1 MTLPFDITRITV
13 IMNVIIL
20 QPPLVQLNSPYPSGA
35 YLKSFF
41 NRNGHKAA
49 WIDLSVRLVRSIFSK
64 KGLEKLFELSKENA
78 IKIASDAEKNG
89 DSATA
94 KNLRRYIFQSNLW
107 TEWIDFIMSILCGSQ
122 NPSPREICHR
132 FILSPHT
139 PRGNRMERYM
149 ENLDAPPDADD
160 ARNIAS
166 LALEDLA
173 DYISVAFDKS
183 FSLVRYAESITVSE
197 TSFHQIEEKLN
208 SPVLDSFYTEVLEN
222 AFLKINIA
230 ENEKTLVCIS
240 VPFAG
245 TFTPALF
252 TAKYLRKKYGEK
264 IFICF
269 GGGFINTELR
279 EFRSGSFFRYAD
291 AISYDRGYGSYK
303 NFFDAFPDGKIS
315 GEQRLYKMRLFTK
328 EKVIEPIMSSLEYE
342 KFENEQTALIV
353 PDYSETDFSEYP
365 RVSDDKNPMQRLWSD
380 GAWMKAYLAHGCY
393 WHKCAFC
400 DVSLDYVSSYRLV
413 QIENLFYGLKSQSE
427 KNGIHGIHF
436 VDEAMPPAA
445 MIKFSKLNLKNSASF
460 SFWGNVRFEKIYSR
474 DMAEFLSFGG
484 LIGVSGGIEIA
495 TGTGL
500 DSISKG
506 TDLDSIVNA
515 CCSFKEAGILIHAY
529 MIYGYFGETEQDTIN
544 SMETLRQFFA
554 AGLLDSCF
562 WHKFVLTR
570 HSRIYTEWENGLH
583 KNLNPYAPKNS
594 GVFAKNG
601 LHFKDEEKSA
611 KFGSGLYA
619 ALQNWMHGENLDTP
633 VEKWFSFK
641 VPHPNVPKNLI
652 SKSIEKYEERRQK
665 EWNIPLDIKKL
676 FWLAGNIVFC
686 GNRILWS
693 YMQEDFKI
701 STGIPL
707 QEKEEFAN
715 ALLLLSPKN
724 FDSSPM
730 EKLVQKNPE
739 IKKVLS
745 QLRGKG
751 LVML

>member
-1 MTLPFDITRITV
+1 
-13 IMNVIIL
+13 MNVIVI

-41 NRNGHKAA
+41 NKNGHNAV
-49 WIDLSVRLVRSIFSK
+49 WHDLSVQLVHSIFSK
-64 KGLEKLFELSKENA
+64 NGLKKLFELSKENA
-78 IKIASDAEKNG
+78 MKIASTAEKNG
-89 DSATA
+89 EFATA
-94 KNLRRYIFQSNLW
+94 KNLRRYIFQSDLW
-107 TEWIDFIMSILCGSQ
+107 IEWIEFIMSTLCGKQ
-122 NPSPREICHR
+122 NPSAHELCHR
-132 FILSPHT
+132 FILSPYT
-139 PRGNRMERYM
+139 PRGNRMENYI
-149 ENLDAPPDADD
+149 ENLDREPTINDT
-160 ARNIAS
+160 RNIAS

-183 FSLVRYAESITVSE
+183 FSLVRYAESIAVNE
-197 TSFHQIEEKLN
+197 TSFSQIEEKLN
-208 SPVLDSFYTEVLEN
+208 SPILTTFYTEVLEA
-222 AFLKINIA
+222 AFSKTSIT

-245 TFTPALF
+245 TFTSALF

-279 EFRSGSFFRYAD
+279 EFNDSSFFKYAD

-303 NFFDAFPDGKIS
+303 NFFDVFPDGKIS
-315 GEQRLYKMRLFTK
+315 EEKHIYKMRLFTK
-328 EKVIEPIMSSLEYE
+328 EKVIEPLLSSLEYE
-342 KFENEQTALIV
+342 KFENEQTSLIV
-353 PDYSETDFSEYP
+353 PDYSETDFSIYP
-365 RVSDDKNPMQRLWSD
+365 RVADDENPMQRLWSD

-400 DVSLDYVSSYRLV
+400 DVSLDYVASYRLV
-413 QIENLFYGLKSQSE
+413 QIENLFHGLKSQSE

-445 MIKFSKLNLKNSASF
+445 MLKFSKLNLKHSASF

-474 DMAEFLSFGG
+474 DMAEFLSSGG

-506 TDLDSIVNA
+506 TDLDSIVSA
-515 CCSFKEAGILIHAY
+515 CCAFKEAGILIHAY

-544 SMETLRQFFA
+544 SMETLRQLYA

-570 HSRIYTEWENGLH
+570 HSRIYSEWKEGLH
-583 KNLNPYAPKNS
+583 KNLNPFAPKNS

-611 KFGSGLYA
+611 KFGNGLYA
-619 ALQNWMHGENLDTP
+619 ALQSWMHGENLNVP
-633 VEKWFSFK
+633 VEKWFEFK
-641 VPHPNVPKNLI
+641 VPRPNVPKDLI
-652 SKSIEKYEERRQK
+652 SKSIEKYEERRNK
-665 EWNIPLDIKKL
+665 EWNFPLNVKKL
-676 FWLAGNIVFC
+676 FWLAGNAIFC
-686 GNRILWS
+686 ENKFLWN
-693 YMQEDFKI
+693 YMHEDFKI
-701 STGIPL
+701 PVNISS
-707 QEKEEFAN
+707 QEKEEFFH
-715 ALLLLSPKN
+715 ALYYLSPKS
-724 FDSSPM
+724 FDSSFM
-730 EKLVQKNPE
+730 ENLIQKNPKV
-739 IKKVLS
+739 KKILRA
-745 QLRGKG
+745 LRGKG

>member
-1 MTLPFDITRITV
+1 
-13 IMNVIIL
+13 MNVIVI

-41 NRNGHKAA
+41 NKNGHNAV
-49 WIDLSVRLVRSIFSK
+49 WHDLSVQLVHSIFSK
-64 KGLEKLFELSKENA
+64 NGLKKLFELSKENA
-78 IKIASDAEKNG
+78 MKIASTAEKNG
-89 DSATA
+89 EFATA
-94 KNLRRYIFQSNLW
+94 KNLRRYIFQSDLW
-107 TEWIDFIMSILCGSQ
+107 IEWIEFIMSTLCGKQ
-122 NPSPREICHR
+122 NPSAHELCHR
-132 FILSPHT
+132 FILSPYT
-139 PRGNRMERYM
+139 PRGNRMENYI
-149 ENLDAPPDADD
+149 ENLDREPTVNDT
-160 ARNIAS
+160 RNIAS

-183 FSLVRYAESITVSE
+183 FSLVRYAESIAVNE
-197 TSFHQIEEKLN
+197 TSFSQIEEKLN
-208 SPVLDSFYTEVLEN
+208 SPILTTFYTEVLEA
-222 AFLKINIA
+222 AFSKTSIT

-245 TFTPALF
+245 TFTSALF

-279 EFRSGSFFRYAD
+279 EFNDSSFFKYAD

-303 NFFDAFPDGKIS
+303 NFFDVFPDGKIS
-315 GEQRLYKMRLFTK
+315 EEKHIYKMRLFTK
-328 EKVIEPIMSSLEYE
+328 EKVIEPLLSSLKYE
-342 KFENEQTALIV
+342 KFENEQTSLIV
-353 PDYSETDFSEYP
+353 PDYSETDFSIYP
-365 RVSDDKNPMQRLWSD
+365 RVADDENPMQRLWSD

-400 DVSLDYVSSYRLV
+400 DVSLDYVASYRLV
-413 QIENLFYGLKSQSE
+413 QIENLFHGLKSQSE

-445 MIKFSKLNLKNSASF
+445 MLKFSKLNLKHSASF

-474 DMAEFLSFGG
+474 DMAEFLSSGG

-506 TDLDSIVNA
+506 TDLDSIVSA
-515 CCSFKEAGILIHAY
+515 CCAFKEAGILIHAY

-544 SMETLRQFFA
+544 SMETLRQLYA

-570 HSRIYTEWENGLH
+570 HSRIYSEWKEGLH
-583 KNLNPYAPKNS
+583 KNLNPFAPKNS

-611 KFGSGLYA
+611 KFGNGLYA
-619 ALQNWMHGENLDTP
+619 ALQSWMHGENLNVP
-633 VEKWFSFK
+633 VEKWFEFK
-641 VPHPNVPKNLI
+641 VPRPNVPKDLI
-652 SKSIEKYEERRQK
+652 SKSIEKYEERRNK
-665 EWNIPLDIKKL
+665 EWNFPLNVKKL
-676 FWLAGNIVFC
+676 FWLAGNAIFC
-686 GNRILWS
+686 ENKFLWN
-693 YMQEDFKI
+693 YMHEDFKI
-701 STGIPL
+701 PVNISS
-707 QEKEEFAN
+707 QEKEEFFH
-715 ALLLLSPKN
+715 ALYYLSPKS
-724 FDSSPM
+724 FDSSFM
-730 EKLVQKNPE
+730 ENLIQKNPKV
-739 IKKVLS
+739 KKILRA
-745 QLRGKG
+745 LRGKG

>member
-1 MTLPFDITRITV
+1 
-13 IMNVIIL
+13 MNVIVI

-41 NRNGHKAA
+41 NRNGHNAV
-49 WIDLSVRLVRSIFSK
+49 WLDLSVQLVHSIFSK
-64 KGLEKLFELSKENA
+64 NGLKKLFELSKENA
-78 IKIASDAEKNG
+78 MKIASAAEKNG
-89 DSATA
+89 DFATA
-94 KNLRRYIFQSNLW
+94 KNLRRYIFQSDLW
-107 TEWIDFIMSILCGSQ
+107 IEWIDFIMSVLCGKQ
-122 NPSPREICHR
+122 NPSARELCHR
-132 FILSPHT
+132 FILSPYT
-139 PRGNRMERYM
+139 PRGNRMENYIA
-149 ENLDAPPDADD
+149 NLDREPTVDD
-160 ARNIAS
+160 TRNIAS

-173 DYISVAFDKS
+173 DYISVAFDKN
-183 FSLVRYAESITVSE
+183 FSLVRYAESIAVSE
-197 TSFHQIEEKLN
+197 TSFSQIEEKLN
-208 SPVLDSFYTEVLEN
+208 SPVLINFYAEILEDE
-222 AFLKINIA
+222 FSKINIP
-230 ENEKTLVCIS
+230 ENEKMLVCIS

-264 IFICF
+264 IFITF

-279 EFRSGSFFRYAD
+279 EFCDNSFFKYAD

-303 NFFDAFPDGKIS
+303 NFFDESPDGKIS
-315 GEQRLYKMRLFTK
+315 EEKQIYKMRLFTK
-328 EKVIEPIMSSLEYE
+328 EKVIEPLQSSLEYE
-342 KFENEQTALIV
+342 KFENEQTSLIV
-353 PDYSETDFSEYP
+353 PDYSETDFSIYP
-365 RVSDDKNPMQRLWSD
+365 RVADDENPMQRLWSD

-400 DVSLDYVSSYRLV
+400 DVNLDYVASYRLV
-413 QIENLFYGLKSQSE
+413 QIENLFHGLKSQSE

-445 MIKFSKLNLKNSASF
+445 MIKFSQLNSKHSASF

-506 TDLDSIVNA
+506 TDLDSIVSA
-515 CCSFKEAGILIHAY
+515 CCAFKEAGILIHAY

-544 SMETLRQFFA
+544 SMETLRQLYA

-570 HSRIYTEWENGLH
+570 HSRIYSEWKNGLH
-583 KNLNPYAPKNS
+583 KNLNPFAPKNS

-611 KFGSGLYA
+611 KFGNGLYA
-619 ALQNWMHGENLDTP
+619 ALQSWMHGENLNTP
-633 VEKWFSFK
+633 VEKWFEFK
-641 VPHPNVPKNLI
+641 VPHPNVPKDLI
-652 SKSIEKYEERRQK
+652 SKSIEKYEERRDK
-665 EWNIPLDIKKL
+665 EWNSPLNLKKL
-676 FWLAGNIVFC
+676 FWLAGNAVFC
-686 GNRILWS
+686 ENKFLWN
-693 YMQEDFKI
+693 YMHEDFKI
-701 STGIPL
+701 SVNISA
-707 QEKEEFAN
+707 QEKEEFVH
-715 ALLLLSPKN
+715 ALCCLSPKN
-724 FDSSPM
+724 FDSSFM
-730 EKLVQKNPE
+730 ENLVQKNTG
-739 IKKVLS
+739 IKKVLRS
-745 QLRGKG
+745 LRGKG

>member
-1 MTLPFDITRITV
+1 
-13 IMNVIIL
+13 MNVIVI

-41 NRNGHKAA
+41 NKNGHNAV
-49 WIDLSVRLVRSIFSK
+49 WHDLSVQLVHSIFSK
-64 KGLEKLFELSKENA
+64 NGLKKLFELSKENA
-78 IKIASDAEKNG
+78 MKIASTAEKNG
-89 DSATA
+89 DFATA
-94 KNLRRYIFQSNLW
+94 KNLRRYIFQSDLW
-107 TEWIDFIMSILCGSQ
+107 IEWIDFIMSTLCGKQ
-122 NPSPREICHR
+122 NPSAHELCHR
-132 FILSPHT
+132 FILSPYT
-139 PRGNRMERYM
+139 PRGNRMENYI
-149 ENLDAPPDADD
+149 ENLDREPTINDT
-160 ARNIAS
+160 RNIAS

-183 FSLVRYAESITVSE
+183 FSLVRYAESIAVNE
-197 TSFHQIEEKLN
+197 TSFSQIEEKLN
-208 SPVLDSFYTEVLEN
+208 SPILTTFYTEVLEA
-222 AFLKINIA
+222 AFSKTSIT

-245 TFTPALF
+245 TFTSALF

-279 EFRSGSFFRYAD
+279 EFNDSSFFKYAD

-303 NFFDAFPDGKIS
+303 NFFDVFPDGKIS
-315 GEQRLYKMRLFTK
+315 EEKHIYKMRLFTK
-328 EKVIEPIMSSLEYE
+328 EKVIEPLLSSLKYE
-342 KFENEQTALIV
+342 KFENEQTSLIV
-353 PDYSETDFSEYP
+353 PDYSETDFSIYP
-365 RVSDDKNPMQRLWSD
+365 RVADDENPMQRLWSD

-400 DVSLDYVSSYRLV
+400 DVSLDYVASYRLV
-413 QIENLFYGLKSQSE
+413 QIENLFHGLKSQSE

-445 MIKFSKLNLKNSASF
+445 MLKFSKLNLKHSAYF

-474 DMAEFLSFGG
+474 DMAEFLSSGG

-506 TDLDSIVNA
+506 TDLDSIVSA
-515 CCSFKEAGILIHAY
+515 CCAFKEAGILIHAY

-544 SMETLRQFFA
+544 SMETLRQLYA

-570 HSRIYTEWENGLH
+570 HSRIYSEWKEGLH
-583 KNLNPYAPKNS
+583 KNLNPFAPKNS

-611 KFGSGLYA
+611 KFGNGLYA
-619 ALQNWMHGENLDTP
+619 ALQSWMHGENLNVP
-633 VEKWFSFK
+633 VEKWFEFK
-641 VPHPNVPKNLI
+641 VPRPNVPKDLI
-652 SKSIEKYEERRQK
+652 SKSIEKYEERRNK
-665 EWNIPLDIKKL
+665 EWNFPLNVKKL
-676 FWLAGNIVFC
+676 FWLAGNAIFC
-686 GNRILWS
+686 ENKFLWN
-693 YMQEDFKI
+693 YMHEDFKI
-701 STGIPL
+701 PVNISS
-707 QEKEEFAN
+707 QEKEEFFH
-715 ALLLLSPKN
+715 ALYYLSPKS
-724 FDSSPM
+724 FDSSFM
-730 EKLVQKNPE
+730 ENLIQKNPKV
-739 IKKVLS
+739 KKILRA
-745 QLRGKG
+745 LRGKG

>member
-1 MTLPFDITRITV
+1 
-13 IMNVIIL
+13 MNVIVI

-41 NRNGHKAA
+41 NKNGHNAV
-49 WIDLSVRLVRSIFSK
+49 WHDLSVQLVHSIFSK
-64 KGLEKLFELSKENA
+64 NGLKKLFELSKENA
-78 IKIASDAEKNG
+78 MKIASTAEKNG
-89 DSATA
+89 EFATA
-94 KNLRRYIFQSNLW
+94 KNLRRYIFQSDLW
-107 TEWIDFIMSILCGSQ
+107 IEWIEFIMSTLCGKQ
-122 NPSPREICHR
+122 NPSAHELCHR
-132 FILSPHT
+132 FILSPYT
-139 PRGNRMERYM
+139 PRGNRMENYI
-149 ENLDAPPDADD
+149 ENLDREPTINDT
-160 ARNIAS
+160 RNIAS

-183 FSLVRYAESITVSE
+183 FSLVRYAESIAVNE
-197 TSFHQIEEKLN
+197 TSFSQIEEKLN
-208 SPVLDSFYTEVLEN
+208 SPILIAFYTEVLEA
-222 AFLKINIA
+222 AFSRTSIT

-245 TFTPALF
+245 TFTSALF

-279 EFRSGSFFRYAD
+279 EFNDSSFFKYAD

-303 NFFDAFPDGKIS
+303 NFFDVFPDGKIS
-315 GEQRLYKMRLFTK
+315 EEKHIYKMRLFTK
-328 EKVIEPIMSSLEYE
+328 EKVIEPLLSSLEYE
-342 KFENEQTALIV
+342 KFENEQTSLIV
-353 PDYSETDFSEYP
+353 PDYSETDFSIYP
-365 RVSDDKNPMQRLWSD
+365 RVADDENPMQRLWSD

-400 DVSLDYVSSYRLV
+400 DVSLDYVASYRLV
-413 QIENLFYGLKSQSE
+413 QIENLFHGLKSQSE

-445 MIKFSKLNLKNSASF
+445 MLKFSKLNLKHSASF

-474 DMAEFLSFGG
+474 DIAEFLSFGG

-506 TDLDSIVNA
+506 TDLDSIVSA
-515 CCSFKEAGILIHAY
+515 CCAFKEAGILIHAY

-544 SMETLRQFFA
+544 SMETLRQLYA

-570 HSRIYTEWENGLH
+570 HSRIYSEWKEGLH
-583 KNLNPYAPKNS
+583 KNLNPFAPKNS

-611 KFGSGLYA
+611 KFGNGLYA
-619 ALQNWMHGENLDTP
+619 ALQSWMHGENLNVP
-633 VEKWFSFK
+633 VEKWFEFK
-641 VPHPNVPKNLI
+641 VPRPNVPKDLI
-652 SKSIEKYEERRQK
+652 SKSIEKYEERRNK
-665 EWNIPLDIKKL
+665 EWNFPLNVKKL
-676 FWLAGNIVFC
+676 FWLAGNAIFC
-686 GNRILWS
+686 ENKFLWN
-693 YMQEDFKI
+693 YMHEDFKI
-701 STGIPL
+701 PVNISS
-707 QEKEEFAN
+707 QEKEEFFH
-715 ALLLLSPKN
+715 ALYCLSPKS
-724 FDSSPM
+724 FDSSFM
-730 EKLVQKNPE
+730 ENLIQKNPKV
-739 IKKVLS
+739 KKILRA
-745 QLRGKG
+745 LRGKG

>member
-1 MTLPFDITRITV
+1 
-13 IMNVIIL
+13 MNVIVI

-41 NRNGHKAA
+41 NRNGHNAV
-49 WIDLSVRLVRSIFSK
+49 WLDLSVRLVHSIFSK
-64 KGLEKLFELSKENA
+64 NGLKKLFELSKENA
-78 IKIASDAEKNG
+78 MKIASAAEKNG
-89 DSATA
+89 DFATA
-94 KNLRRYIFQSNLW
+94 KNLRRYIFQSDLW
-107 TEWIDFIMSILCGSQ
+107 IEWIDFIMSVLCGKQ
-122 NPSPREICHR
+122 NPSARELCHR
-132 FILSPHT
+132 FILSPYT
-139 PRGNRMERYM
+139 PRGNRMENYIA
-149 ENLDAPPDADD
+149 NLDREPTVDD
-160 ARNIAS
+160 TRNIAS

-183 FSLVRYAESITVSE
+183 FSLVRYAESIAVSE
-197 TSFHQIEEKLN
+197 TSFSQIEEKLN
-208 SPVLDSFYTEVLEN
+208 SPVLTNFYAEVLEDE
-222 AFLKINIA
+222 FSKTNIS

-264 IFICF
+264 IFITF

-279 EFRSGSFFRYAD
+279 EFCDNSFFKYAN

-303 NFFDAFPDGKIS
+303 NFFDEFPDGKIS
-315 GEQRLYKMRLFTK
+315 EEKQIYKMRLFTK
-328 EKVIEPIMSSLEYE
+328 EKVIEPLQSSLEYE
-342 KFENEQTALIV
+342 KFENEQTSLIV
-353 PDYSETDFSEYP
+353 PDYSETDFSIYP
-365 RVSDDKNPMQRLWSD
+365 RVADDENPMQRLWSD

-400 DVSLDYVSSYRLV
+400 DVNLDYVASYRLV
-413 QIENLFYGLKSQSE
+413 QIENLFHGLKSQSE

-445 MIKFSKLNLKNSASF
+445 MIKFSQLNSKHSASF

-506 TDLDSIVNA
+506 TDLDSIVSA
-515 CCSFKEAGILIHAY
+515 CCAFKEAGILIHAY

-544 SMETLRQFFA
+544 SMETLRQLYA

-570 HSRIYTEWENGLH
+570 HSRIYSEWKNGLH
-583 KNLNPYAPKNS
+583 KNLNPFAPKNS

-611 KFGSGLYA
+611 KFGNGLYA
-619 ALQNWMHGENLDTP
+619 ALQNWMHGENLNTP
-633 VEKWFSFK
+633 VEKWFEFK
-641 VPHPNVPKNLI
+641 VPHPNVPKDLI
-652 SKSIEKYEERRQK
+652 SKSIEKYEERRDK
-665 EWNIPLDIKKL
+665 EWNLPLNLKKL
-676 FWLAGNIVFC
+676 FWLAGNAVFC
-686 GNRILWS
+686 ENKFLWN
-693 YMQEDFKI
+693 YMHEDFKI
-701 STGIPL
+701 SVNISA
-707 QEKEEFAN
+707 QEKEEFVH
-715 ALLLLSPKN
+715 ALFCLSPKN
-724 FDSSPM
+724 FDSSFM
-730 EKLVQKNPE
+730 ENLVQENPG
-739 IKKVLS
+739 IKKILHS
-745 QLRGKG
+745 LRGKG

>member
-1 MTLPFDITRITV
+1 
-13 IMNVIIL
+13 MNVIVI

-41 NRNGHKAA
+41 NKNGHNAV
-49 WIDLSVRLVRSIFSK
+49 WHDLSVQLVHSIFSK
-64 KGLEKLFELSKENA
+64 NGLKKLFELSKENA
-78 IKIASDAEKNG
+78 MKIASTAEKNG
-89 DSATA
+89 EFATA
-94 KNLRRYIFQSNLW
+94 KNLRRYIFQSDLW
-107 TEWIDFIMSILCGSQ
+107 IEWIEFIMSTLCGKQ
-122 NPSPREICHR
+122 NPSAHELCHR
-132 FILSPHT
+132 FILSPYT
-139 PRGNRMERYM
+139 PRGNRMENYI
-149 ENLDAPPDADD
+149 ENLDREPTINDT
-160 ARNIAS
+160 RNIAS

-183 FSLVRYAESITVSE
+183 FSLVRYAESIAVNE
-197 TSFHQIEEKLN
+197 TSFSQIEEKLN
-208 SPVLDSFYTEVLEN
+208 SPILTTFYTEVLEA
-222 AFLKINIA
+222 AFSKTSIT

-245 TFTPALF
+245 TFTSALF

-279 EFRSGSFFRYAD
+279 EFNDSSFFKYAD

-303 NFFDAFPDGKIS
+303 NFFDVFPDGKIS
-315 GEQRLYKMRLFTK
+315 EEKHIYKMRLFTK
-328 EKVIEPIMSSLEYE
+328 EKVIEPLLSSLKYE
-342 KFENEQTALIV
+342 KFENEQTSLIV
-353 PDYSETDFSEYP
+353 PDYSETDFSIYP
-365 RVSDDKNPMQRLWSD
+365 RVADDENPMQRLWSD

-400 DVSLDYVSSYRLV
+400 DVSLDYVASYRLV
-413 QIENLFYGLKSQSE
+413 QIENLFHGLKSQSE

-445 MIKFSKLNLKNSASF
+445 MLKFSKLNLKHSASF

-474 DMAEFLSFGG
+474 DIAEFLSSGG

-506 TDLDSIVNA
+506 TDLDSIVSA
-515 CCSFKEAGILIHAY
+515 CCAFKEAGILIHAY

-544 SMETLRQFFA
+544 SMETLRQLYA

-570 HSRIYTEWENGLH
+570 HSRIYSEWKEGLH
-583 KNLNPYAPKNS
+583 KNLNPFAPKNS

-611 KFGSGLYA
+611 KFGNGLYA
-619 ALQNWMHGENLDTP
+619 ALQSWMHRENLNVP
-633 VEKWFSFK
+633 VEKWFEFK
-641 VPHPNVPKNLI
+641 VPSQN
-652 SKSIEKYEERRQK
+652 
-665 EWNIPLDIKKL
+665 
-676 FWLAGNIVFC
+676 
-686 GNRILWS
+686 
-693 YMQEDFKI
+693 
-701 STGIPL
+701 
-707 QEKEEFAN
+707 
-715 ALLLLSPKN
+715 
-724 FDSSPM
+724 
-730 EKLVQKNPE
+730 VQKD
-739 IKKVLS
+739 
-745 QLRGKG
+745 
-751 LVML
+751 

>member
-1 MTLPFDITRITV
+1 
-13 IMNVIIL
+13 MNVIVI

-41 NRNGHKAA
+41 NKNGHNAV
-49 WIDLSVRLVRSIFSK
+49 WHDLSVQLVHSIFSK
-64 KGLEKLFELSKENA
+64 NGLKKLFELSKENA
-78 IKIASDAEKNG
+78 MKIAFTAEKNG
-89 DSATA
+89 EFATA
-94 KNLRRYIFQSNLW
+94 KNLRRYIFQSDLW
-107 TEWIDFIMSILCGSQ
+107 IEWIEFIMSTLCGKQ
-122 NPSPREICHR
+122 NPSAHELCHR
-132 FILSPHT
+132 FILSPYT
-139 PRGNRMERYM
+139 PRGNRMENYI
-149 ENLDAPPDADD
+149 ENLDREPTINDT
-160 ARNIAS
+160 RNIAS

-183 FSLVRYAESITVSE
+183 FSLVRYAESIAVNE
-197 TSFHQIEEKLN
+197 TSFSQIEEKLN
-208 SPVLDSFYTEVLEN
+208 SPILTTFYTEVLEA
-222 AFLKINIA
+222 AFSKTSIT
-230 ENEKTLVCIS
+230 ENKKTLVCIS

-245 TFTPALF
+245 TFTSALF

-279 EFRSGSFFRYAD
+279 EFNDSSFFKYAD

-303 NFFDAFPDGKIS
+303 NFFDVFPDGKIS
-315 GEQRLYKMRLFTK
+315 EEKHIYKMRLFTK
-328 EKVIEPIMSSLEYE
+328 EKVIEPLLSSLKYE
-342 KFENEQTALIV
+342 KFENEQTSLIV
-353 PDYSETDFSEYP
+353 PDYSETDFSIYP
-365 RVSDDKNPMQRLWSD
+365 RVADDENPMQRLWSD

-400 DVSLDYVSSYRLV
+400 DVSLDYVASYRLV
-413 QIENLFYGLKSQSE
+413 QIENLFHGLKSQSE

-445 MIKFSKLNLKNSASF
+445 MLKFSKLNLKHSASF

-474 DMAEFLSFGG
+474 DMAEFLSSGG

-506 TDLDSIVNA
+506 TDLDSIVSA
-515 CCSFKEAGILIHAY
+515 CCAFKEAGILIHAY

-544 SMETLRQFFA
+544 SMETLRQLYA

-570 HSRIYTEWENGLH
+570 HSRIYSEWKEGLH
-583 KNLNPYAPKNS
+583 KNLNPFAPKNS

-611 KFGSGLYA
+611 KFGNGLYA
-619 ALQNWMHGENLDTP
+619 ALQSWMHGENLNVP
-633 VEKWFSFK
+633 VEKWFEFK
-641 VPHPNVPKNLI
+641 VPRPNVPKDLI
-652 SKSIEKYEERRQK
+652 SKSIEKYEERRNK
-665 EWNIPLDIKKL
+665 EWNFPLNVKKL
-676 FWLAGNIVFC
+676 FWLAGNAIFC
-686 GNRILWS
+686 ENKFLWN
-693 YMQEDFKI
+693 YMHEDFKI
-701 STGIPL
+701 PVNISS
-707 QEKEEFAN
+707 QEKEEFFH
-715 ALLLLSPKN
+715 ALYYLSPKS
-724 FDSSPM
+724 FDSSFM
-730 EKLVQKNPE
+730 ENLIQKNPKV
-739 IKKVLS
+739 KKILRA
-745 QLRGKG
+745 LRGKG